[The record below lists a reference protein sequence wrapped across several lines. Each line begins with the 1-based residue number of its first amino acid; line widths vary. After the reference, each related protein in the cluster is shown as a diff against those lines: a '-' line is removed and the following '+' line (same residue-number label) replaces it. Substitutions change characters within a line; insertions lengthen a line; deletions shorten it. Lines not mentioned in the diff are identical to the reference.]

1 MSNEPRVI
9 PGNFQSE
16 LRRNNGEFQNKQRGS
31 SENFPIEPLVNNTKL
46 QIEPRGNSEIF
57 HDEARVNHEEFSE
70 MAGRGGLKSSGEN
83 QQTACPPILTQN
95 SEYEQKSGT
104 SVETME
110 APLFRSNE
118 QIVALIR
125 AGIDEADNMLQLW
138 QQNQRFIKMMAV
150 KFTGRAELDD
160 LMQEGYIGLCEAVR
174 HYDLEKGIPFITY
187 AAFWIRQVMQR
198 YIENC
203 GNVVRIPTHAGEWMH
218 KYKKM
223 EAEYRK
229 YYGAVPTDQV
239 LCVLLGISQDK
250 LKSIKESIGMGQI
263 RSLNESLGDEEGELT
278 VQDSVG
284 SDEEL
289 EGDIISRLDYQDMK
303 AKLWE
308 AVDSLPGIQADVIC
322 CRFLDNKTLQEIGE
336 KYNVSR
342 EAARSY
348 QDKAMRELRKPSKS
362 RKFRGYYEEYIAAA
376 SIHHTGL
383 QSFRST
389 WTSEVERDAIGRW

>member
-1 MSNEPRVI
+1 MSNEHRVN
-9 PGNFQSE
+9 PGNFQNE
-16 LRRNNGEFQNKQRGS
+16 LRRNNGEFQNKQRRS
-31 SENFPIEPLVNNTKL
+31 SDKFPVEPLVNNTKL
-46 QIEPRGNSEIF
+46 QVEPRANREK
-57 HDEARVNHEEFSE
+57 FSE
-70 MAGRGGLKSSGEN
+70 MTGRGGLKSSDEIH
-83 QQTACPPILTQN
+83 QTARPPILTQN

-104 SVETME
+104 SAETME

-125 AGIDEADNMLQLW
+125 AGIDEANNMLQLW
-138 QQNQRFIKMMAV
+138 QQNQRFVKMMAV

-160 LMQEGYIGLCEAVR
+160 LMQEGYIGLCEAVS

-203 GNVVRIPTHAGEWMH
+203 GNVVRIPTHAREWMQ
-218 KYKKM
+218 KYNKL

-229 YYGAVPTDQV
+229 YYGAAPSDQV
-239 LCVLLGISQDK
+239 LCALLGISQDK
-250 LKSIKESIGMGQI
+250 LKSIRESIGMGQI
-263 RSLNESLGDEEGELT
+263 RSLNEPLGDEEGELT
-278 VQDSVG
+278 VKDTVG
-284 SDEEL
+284 SGEEL
-289 EGDIISRLDYQDMK
+289 EEDVIGQLDYQCMK
-303 AKLWE
+303 EQLWE
-308 AVDSLPGIQADVIC
+308 AVDSLPGIQSHVIR
-322 CRFLDNKTLQEIGE
+322 CRFLDSKTLQDIGA

-348 QDKAMRELRKPSKS
+348 QDKAMRELRKPSRS

-376 SIHHTGL
+376 SIHHIGI

-389 WTSEVERDAIGRW
+389 WTSEVERDVIGIW